1 MGGRRER
8 ERVKW
13 SYFEL
18 LMGSGLEMDM
28 HWCLEIVEGI
38 LYDLYP
44 LDNMKVRKMALLF
57 L

>member
-28 HWCLEIVEGI
+28 YWCLEIVEGI

-44 LDNMKVRKMALLF
+44 LDNMKVIKMALLF